1 VHQRRLSRTILTE
14 ERVDFTGVQEKIDP
28 AQGVH
33 GAESFVYAQEIQ

>member
-1 VHQRRLSRTILTE
+1 VHQRRLSRTILTQ